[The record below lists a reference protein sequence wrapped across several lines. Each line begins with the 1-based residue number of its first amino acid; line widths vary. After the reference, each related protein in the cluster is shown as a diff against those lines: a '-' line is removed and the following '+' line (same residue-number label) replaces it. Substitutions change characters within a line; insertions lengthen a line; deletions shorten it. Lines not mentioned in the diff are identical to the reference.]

1 MCREWWSMSTKRKIN
16 WTKVLL
22 RVMFYLLTV
31 YMFVHYGFTAMI
43 MGFICAFLFAA
54 AEEAGRYD

>member
-1 MCREWWSMSTKRKIN
+1 MSTKRKIN